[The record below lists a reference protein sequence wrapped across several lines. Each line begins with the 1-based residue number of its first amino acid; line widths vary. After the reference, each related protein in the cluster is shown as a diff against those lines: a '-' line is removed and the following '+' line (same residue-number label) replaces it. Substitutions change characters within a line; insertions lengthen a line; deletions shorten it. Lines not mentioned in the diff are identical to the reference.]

1 MEDSSEFVYLLR
13 NRLQHQNK
21 YWLDTRLIHHILQDV
36 DLTSDIITKP
46 IAPRQS
52 FVVLRL

>member
-21 YWLDTRLIHHILQDV
+21 YWLDTSLIHHIQDV

-46 IAPRQS
+46 IALRQS